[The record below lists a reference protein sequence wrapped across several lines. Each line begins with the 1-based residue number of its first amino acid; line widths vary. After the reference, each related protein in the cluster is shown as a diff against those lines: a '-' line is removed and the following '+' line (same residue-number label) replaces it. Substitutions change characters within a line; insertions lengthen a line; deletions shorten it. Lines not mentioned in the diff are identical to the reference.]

1 MSADLIVLVAGIVV
15 GLACVVVGA
24 VRVLSRALPLRAR
37 VDSYREL
44 PLLKLV
50 GTTELR
56 VSRAQR
62 SMRELPAL
70 RARMMRAF
78 AELRAARESLRTSAL
93 TVIVT
98 VRALPSILLGQT
110 R

>member
-1 MSADLIVLVAGIVV
+1 VSADLIVLLAGIVV
-15 GLACVVVGA
+15 GLICVVVGA

-37 VDSYREL
+37 VDSYRDL
-44 PLLKLV
+44 PLLQLV
-50 GTTELR
+50 ETTQLR
-56 VSRAQR
+56 VTRAER

-70 RARMMRAF
+70 QARMMRAF
-78 AELRAARESLRTSAL
+78 AEFRAARESLRTSAL

-98 VRALPSILLGQT
+98 VRALPSILLGQV